1 MNPPHPDP
9 DALLRTARRE
19 ARGRLKV
26 FLGAAPG
33 VGKTYEMLSDA
44 AQRREAGCDVVI
56 GLVETHG
63 RRETEARTAG
73 FAFIPRREVAYQGRV
88 LTELDLDAVLARR
101 PGLVLVDELAH
112 TNAPGCRHD
121 KRWQD
126 VEELRDAGIEVYS
139 TLNIQHVESLNDVV
153 ASFTRIRVRE
163 TVPDHVLDDA
173 EIEIVDIP
181 PDELIERLRA
191 GKVYVPDEASRALGH
206 FFSKSNLSA
215 LRELALRRAAQVVDA
230 QVLELVRGEALAGVW
245 GSGERIVVAVS
256 EQPEAS
262 ELVRVARRLAEALRA
277 TWTAVHVETPR
288 SLRLAPVDRVTLSA
302 NLALAARLGGRVQT
316 IPAANVVDGLRSAVA
331 ETRATQLVIG
341 KSVRSRW
348 FELRHGSVVDQI
360 VRSLPGVAVHVASSA
375 AAHRQPGAND
385 PVPRQ
390 HRLVDSSERL
400 DGLRSMLPG
409 VVAGLILAGLVTLA
423 GYLITSIGS
432 ITNVALLY
440 LLPVMVAATRHGL
453 RPALVTALV
462 SSLAYNFFFIP
473 PLYTFTIEDPENII
487 TVLVLFGVAVVA
499 SQLASRTRE
508 QAHLAEAR
516 ALQNATLAGFARQ
529 LAGVGRR
536 EELARLLCGEVAR
549 LLGAQTVLF
558 VPRDGQLMVEAAVPA
573 TDGLDVLA
581 MAAAQWAADKAR
593 PAGSGTDTLT
603 ASEWRFQPII
613 TGERVHAVMGVAGAD
628 ADRAIRPDQAALLF
642 SLLDQAALAFERVV
656 LEEQMAGVAK
666 VVERDRLRAALL
678 SSVSHDLRTPLT
690 TVLGVLREIIPAT
703 PRQLEQL
710 TVVRTESE
718 RIDRFIANLLDMVR
732 IESGALQRT
741 LEPVDLAEAAA
752 AAAHDLRALFNG
764 APVVMSIPPDLPL
777 VRVDARLLHHCLIN
791 LIDNAIKYSPAGA
804 PIELAAARRRDGIVL
819 SVIDRGPGLPPDRRD
834 DLFQAFTRIDMSDR
848 KGGTG
853 LGLAIVKGF
862 AEAMGLT
869 VAAANRDDGPGARF
883 DIVFPEAV
891 LFLEADQA

>member
-1 MNPPHPDP
+1 MNLPRPDP
-9 DALLRTARRE
+9 DALLRTAKRE
-19 ARGRLKV
+19 ARGRFKV

-153 ASFTRIRVRE
+153 ASFTRVRVRE

-230 QVLELVRGEALAGVW
+230 QVLELVRGEALAGTW

-256 EQPEAS
+256 EQPEAA

-277 TWTAVHVETPR
+277 PWTAVHVETPR
-288 SLRLAPVDRVTLSA
+288 SLRLAPYDRATLSA
-302 NLALAARLGGRVQT
+302 NLALAARLGARVQT
-316 IPAANVVDGLRSAVA
+316 IPAGNVVDGLRSAVA
-331 ETRATQLVIG
+331 EARATQLVIG

-360 VRSLPGVAVHVASSA
+360 VRSLPGVAVHVASSE

-385 PVPRQ
+385 PRPRQ

-432 ITNVALLY
+432 ITNV
-440 LLPVMVAATRHGL
+440 
-453 RPALVTALV
+453 
-462 SSLAYNFFFIP
+462 
-473 PLYTFTIEDPENII
+473 
-487 TVLVLFGVAVVA
+487 
-499 SQLASRTRE
+499 
-508 QAHLAEAR
+508 
-516 ALQNATLAGFARQ
+516 
-529 LAGVGRR
+529 
-536 EELARLLCGEVAR
+536 
-549 LLGAQTVLF
+549 
-558 VPRDGQLMVEAAVPA
+558 
-573 TDGLDVLA
+573 
-581 MAAAQWAADKAR
+581 
-593 PAGSGTDTLT
+593 
-603 ASEWRFQPII
+603 
-613 TGERVHAVMGVAGAD
+613 
-628 ADRAIRPDQAALLF
+628 
-642 SLLDQAALAFERVV
+642 
-656 LEEQMAGVAK
+656 
-666 VVERDRLRAALL
+666 
-678 SSVSHDLRTPLT
+678 
-690 TVLGVLREIIPAT
+690 
-703 PRQLEQL
+703 
-710 TVVRTESE
+710 
-718 RIDRFIANLLDMVR
+718 
-732 IESGALQRT
+732 
-741 LEPVDLAEAAA
+741 
-752 AAAHDLRALFNG
+752 
-764 APVVMSIPPDLPL
+764 
-777 VRVDARLLHHCLIN
+777 
-791 LIDNAIKYSPAGA
+791 
-804 PIELAAARRRDGIVL
+804 
-819 SVIDRGPGLPPDRRD
+819 
-834 DLFQAFTRIDMSDR
+834 
-848 KGGTG
+848 
-853 LGLAIVKGF
+853 
-862 AEAMGLT
+862 
-869 VAAANRDDGPGARF
+869 
-883 DIVFPEAV
+883 
-891 LFLEADQA
+891 